1 MRPTRH
7 ADHLLDDLLDIAKTL
22 ALKAID
28 RHQQGSLGTISKKS
42 TQTDPVTQVDTD
54 SERLIVDALRSERP
68 DDGILGE
75 EGTQLL
81 GKSGFVWVIDPL
93 DGTVN
98 YLYGIPSHAVSIAV
112 VYEGKPI
119 VGVVHDSALDNVY
132 SARLGGGAFCN
143 GQPITVTSETRLS
156 HTLLG
161 TGFSYDHKER
171 LKQSKTLV
179 SLVPEVRDIRRSGS
193 CALDLCWT
201 AAGHLDAFYERGPHL
216 WDVQAGVLI
225 VQEAGGEANYDVD
238 SKKIVAS
245 GTGIWAVLNRAIL
258 KAEKKH

>member
-1 MRPTRH
+1 MGPTRH
-7 ADHLLDDLLDIAKTL
+7 ADHLLDDLLDMAKTL
-22 ALKAID
+22 ALKAVH

-54 SERLIVDALRSERP
+54 SEHLIVDALRSERP

-112 VYEGKPI
+112 EYEGKPI
-119 VGVVHDSALDNVY
+119 VGVVHDSALGNVY

-143 GQPITVTSETRLS
+143 EQPITVTSETRLS
-156 HTLLG
+156 QTLLG
-161 TGFSYDHKER
+161 TGFSYDPKER
-171 LKQSKTLV
+171 LKQSETLV
-179 SLVPEVRDIRRSGS
+179 SLVPKVRDIRRSGC

-201 AAGHLDAFYERGPHL
+201 AAGRLDAFYERGPHP

-225 VQEAGGEANYDVD
+225 VQEAGGQANYDVD
-238 SKKIVAS
+238 SKKIIAS
-245 GTGIWAVLNRAIL
+245 GAGIWAVLNRAIL

>member
-1 MRPTRH
+1 
-7 ADHLLDDLLDIAKTL
+7 
-22 ALKAID
+22 
-28 RHQQGSLGTISKKS
+28 
-42 TQTDPVTQVDTD
+42 
-54 SERLIVDALRSERP
+54 
-68 DDGILGE
+68 
-75 EGTQLL
+75 LL
-81 GKSGFVWVIDPL
+81 GSV
-93 DGTVN
+93 
-98 YLYGIPSHAVSIAV
+98 
-112 VYEGKPI
+112 
-119 VGVVHDSALDNVY
+119 
-132 SARLGGGAFCN
+132 
-143 GQPITVTSETRLS
+143 
-156 HTLLG
+156 
-161 TGFSYDHKER
+161 FSYDPKER